1 MSVNENYNRILE
13 DTIKEELIW
22 LEQEFNYLFRNKKE
36 GFTEND
42 IKMGNQILNNVIDNI
57 NISNNAFSNN
67 SNLLNLLTLTL
78 DKIEQTYPQFF

>member
-57 NISNNAFSNN
+57 NINHNE
-67 SNLLNLLTLTL
+67 NLLHFLTLTL
-78 DKIEQTYPQFF
+78 DKIKQTYPQFF

>member
-22 LEQEFNYLFRNKKE
+22 LEQEFDFLFKAKKE
-36 GFTEND
+36 GSTEND

-57 NISNNAFSNN
+57 NISNNKD
-67 SNLLNLLTLTL
+67 LLNFLTLTL

>member
-1 MSVNENYNRILE
+1 MSVSGNYNRILE
-13 DTIKEELIW
+13 DTIKDELIW

-42 IKMGNQILNNVIDNI
+42 IKIGNQILNNVIDNI
-57 NISNNAFSNN
+57 NISNNKD
-67 SNLLNLLTLTL
+67 LLNLLTLTL

>member
-1 MSVNENYNRILE
+1 MSVSGNYNRILV

-36 GFTEND
+36 GYTEND
-42 IKMGNQILNNVIDNI
+42 IKMGNQILNNIIDNI
-57 NISNNAFSNN
+57 NISDNKD
-67 SNLLNLLTLTL
+67 LLNFLTLTL

>member
-22 LEQEFNYLFRNKKE
+22 LEQEFDFLFKAKKE
-36 GFTEND
+36 ESTND
-42 IKMGNQILNNVIDNI
+42 TKMANQILNNVIDNI
-57 NISNNAFSNN
+57 NISNNNE
-67 SNLLNLLTLTL
+67 NLVNLISRTL

>member
-1 MSVNENYNRILE
+1 MSVSRNYNRILE

-57 NISNNAFSNN
+57 NISNNKD
-67 SNLLNLLTLTL
+67 LLNFLTLTL

>member
-42 IKMGNQILNNVIDNI
+42 IKMGNQILNNVVDNI
-57 NISNNAFSNN
+57 NISNNKD
-67 SNLLNLLTLTL
+67 LLNFLTLTL

>member
-13 DTIKEELIW
+13 DTLKEELIW
-22 LEQEFNYLFRNKKE
+22 LEQEFNYLFSNKKE
-36 GFTEND
+36 RFTEND

-57 NISNNAFSNN
+57 NISNNKD
-67 SNLLNLLTLTL
+67 LLNFLTLTL

>member
-1 MSVNENYNRILE
+1 MSVSGNYNRILE
-13 DTIKEELIW
+13 DTIKDELIW

-57 NISNNAFSNN
+57 NISNNKE
-67 SNLLNLLTLTL
+67 LLNLLTLTL

>member
-1 MSVNENYNRILE
+1 MSVSGNYNRILE
-13 DTIKEELIW
+13 DTIKDELIW

-36 GFTEND
+36 GFTDND

-57 NISNNAFSNN
+57 NISNNKE
-67 SNLLNLLTLTL
+67 LLNLLTLTL

>member
-1 MSVNENYNRILE
+1 MSVSRNYNRILE

-22 LEQEFNYLFRNKKE
+22 LEQEFNYLFRDKKE

-57 NISNNAFSNN
+57 NISNNKD
-67 SNLLNLLTLTL
+67 LLNFLTLTL
-78 DKIEQTYPQFF
+78 DKIEQIYPQFF

>member
-42 IKMGNQILNNVIDNI
+42 IKIGNQILNNVIDNI
-57 NISNNAFSNN
+57 NISNNKD
-67 SNLLNLLTLTL
+67 LLNFLTLTL

>member
-1 MSVNENYNRILE
+1 MSVSGNYNRILE
-13 DTIKEELIW
+13 NTIKEELIW

-57 NISNNAFSNN
+57 DISNNKD
-67 SNLLNLLTLTL
+67 LLNILTLTL

>member
-1 MSVNENYNRILE
+1 MSVSRNYNRILE

-22 LEQEFNYLFRNKKE
+22 LEQEFNYLFRDKKE

-57 NISNNAFSNN
+57 NISNNKD
-67 SNLLNLLTLTL
+67 LLNFLTLTL

>member
-1 MSVNENYNRILE
+1 MSVSRNYNRILE

-22 LEQEFNYLFRNKKE
+22 LEQEFNYLFKNKKE

-57 NISNNAFSNN
+57 NISNNKD
-67 SNLLNLLTLTL
+67 LLNFLTLTL

>member
-57 NISNNAFSNN
+57 NISNNKD
-67 SNLLNLLTLTL
+67 LLNFLTLTL

>member
-1 MSVNENYNRILE
+1 MNVSRNYNRILE

-22 LEQEFNYLFRNKKE
+22 LEQEFNYLFRDKKE

-57 NISNNAFSNN
+57 NISNNKD
-67 SNLLNLLTLTL
+67 LLNFLTLTL

>member
-57 NISNNAFSNN
+57 NISDNKD
-67 SNLLNLLTLTL
+67 LLNFLTLTL

>member
-57 NISNNAFSNN
+57 NINHNE
-67 SNLLNLLTLTL
+67 NLLHFLTLTL